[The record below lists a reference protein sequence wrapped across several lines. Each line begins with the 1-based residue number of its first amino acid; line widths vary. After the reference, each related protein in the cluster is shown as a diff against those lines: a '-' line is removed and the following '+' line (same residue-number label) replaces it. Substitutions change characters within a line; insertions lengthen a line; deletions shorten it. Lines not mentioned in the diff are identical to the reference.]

1 MEWLEIAKSIG
12 ELGIM
17 VVICAIFLYQNN
29 KDRNIQNE
37 LNNTLFKTIIDKFN
51 NMYSHGHVLTQEE
64 DSEAAHI
71 DKLINEYLQQAIKE
85 TDSSR
90 AMVVRYHNGGK
101 DMAAI
106 SFLKMSVTNEVVNIG
121 YKPVIQ
127 DFQNQ
132 FRSMLN
138 IVCRQLAETGES
150 YIPTLETIK
159 TQDVGTY
166 EFLKN
171 RGVRA
176 MYSKALRNQNN
187 YVIGFITVTFMEDNK
202 IEENIE
208 NIEKTLDDKAK
219 QISALLCL

>member
-1 MEWLEIAKSIG
+1 
-12 ELGIM
+12 
-17 VVICAIFLYQNN
+17 
-29 KDRNIQNE
+29 
-37 LNNTLFKTIIDKFN
+37 
-51 NMYSHGHVLTQEE
+51 MYNHGHVLTQEE
-64 DSEAAHI
+64 DIEAAHI

-90 AMVVRYHNGGK
+90 AMVIRYHNGGK

-132 FRSMLN
+132 FRSMLD
-138 IVCRQLAETGES
+138 IVCEQLAETGES
-150 YIPTLETIK
+150 YIPALETIK
-159 TQDVGTY
+159 NRDVGTY
-166 EFLKN
+166 EFLRN

-176 MYSKALRNQNN
+176 MYCKALRNQNG
-187 YVIGFITVTFMEDNK
+187 YVIGFVTVTFMEDNK
-202 IEENIE
+202 TEENIE
-208 NIEKTLDDKAK
+208 NIKKTLDDKAK

>member
-17 VVICAIFLYQNN
+17 VIICAIFLYQNN
-29 KDRNIQNE
+29 KDRNAQNE
-37 LNNTLFKTIIDKFN
+37 LNNTLFKTVIDKFN
-51 NMYSHGHVLTQEE
+51 DMYNHGHVLTQEE

-71 DKLINEYLQQAIKE
+71 DKLINEYLQQSVKE
-85 TDSSR
+85 TDASR

-106 SFLKMSVTNEVVNIG
+106 SFLKMSVTNEVVNVG

-138 IVCRQLAETGES
+138 IVCAQLAETGKS
-150 YIPTLETIK
+150 YIPTLDSIK
-159 TQDVGTY
+159 NKDVGTY
-166 EFLKN
+166 EFLKT

-176 MYSKALRNQNN
+176 MYCKALRNQNN
-187 YVIGFITVTFMEDNK
+187 YVIGFVTVTFMEDNK
-202 IEENIE
+202 IEENME
-208 NIEKTLDDKAK
+208 DIEKTLDDKAK

>member
-17 VVICAIFLYQNN
+17 VIICAIFLYQNN
-29 KDRNIQNE
+29 KDRNAQNE
-37 LNNTLFKTIIDKFN
+37 LNNTLFKTVIDKFN
-51 NMYSHGHVLTQEE
+51 DTYNHGHVLTQEE

-71 DKLINEYLQQAIKE
+71 DKLINEYLQQSVKE
-85 TDSSR
+85 TEASR

-106 SFLKMSVTNEVVNIG
+106 SFLKMSVTNEVVNVG

-138 IVCRQLAETGES
+138 IVCAQLAETGKS
-150 YIPTLETIK
+150 YIPTLDTIK
-159 TQDVGTY
+159 NKDVGTY

-176 MYSKALRNQNN
+176 MYCKALRNQNN
-187 YVIGFITVTFMEDNK
+187 YVIGFVTVTFMEDNK
-202 IEENIE
+202 IEENME
-208 NIEKTLDDKAK
+208 DIEKTLDDKAK